1 MKHFG
6 KITLSILLCLLLFTT
21 TVLTGCQENT
31 ANRPDWLTDSDT
43 TPSEAKSDN
52 HQNNSNTENGGGS
65 APAEVTLDNG
75 LVLTLRNGGYEVT
88 DYTGTATTVTIPD
101 SYADESVIS
110 IGVGAFTDCSSLTS
124 ITIPNSVMRICKS
137 AFSLQQRFDLS
148 VTFANPNGWTAG
160 STSLTVTDLSNP
172 ATAATYLKST
182 YCNRTWTRTDATQ

>member
-75 LVLTLRNGGYEVT
+75 LVLSLKNGTYEVT
-88 DYTGTATTVTIPD
+88 DYTGTATTVVIPETY
-101 SYADESVIS
+101 SGKSVTS
-110 IGVGAFTDCSSLTS
+110 IGEDAFGWCFDLTSVTIGSGVKRIEREAFRDCSSLTS
-124 ITIPNSVMRICKS
+124 
-137 AFSLQQRFDLS
+137 
-148 VTFANPNGWTAG
+148 VTFNNPNGWKAYSDTSFTA
-160 STSLTVTDLSNP
+160 TDLANST
-172 ATAATYLKST
+172 TAAKYLKST
-182 YCNRTWTRTDATQ
+182 YSTQTWTRTDAVP